1 MRRFH
6 LNANQL
12 KIIAIAAMTID
23 HAAAIFLPHGLLKMI
38 LRCIGRLAAPIM
50 CYMIAEGYHHTSNR
64 KSYLLRLIL
73 FALISHVPFNLSM
86 NFDLSPFAATS
97 VMWSLAMG
105 LLALMIVKDEKIH
118 PLLRMGGLLL
128 CCMLAY
134 TANWNYIA
142 VLWVVFF
149 GWFHGNKKMQMISF
163 ALIGLTFHLG
173 QQFWS
178 LLVGFRTVENF
189 KLLYQPGIFL
199 AIPLLLS
206 YDGTHGKK
214 SKFMK
219 HLFYWYYPVHMV
231 ILHILKLLLLK

>member
-86 NFDLSPFAATS
+86 NFDLSPFVATS

-189 KLLYQPGIFL
+189 KLWYQPGIFL